1 MSVSGTDEATLDG
14 ARRSAPAHGRGALRS
29 ISDLPGPPRLPLL
42 GNAHQVR
49 ASRLH
54 LTAEEWRERYGPIFR
69 FDLGPKR
76 IVVIGDLDEVN
87 RVLRDRPDGFR
98 RAREVE
104 GSELGFD
111 DVFGADGVFSAEG
124 DDWRRLR
131 RLAVTAL
138 NSNHLQRYFHVVRT
152 STERLRL
159 LLSEAA
165 RDGRSLDISRE
176 LTSFSVDV
184 TSALAFGHDLN
195 TLERRHNELQGHI
208 QRIFEMSGRR
218 IFAPVRYWRWFK
230 LPADRALDRSL
241 LQLRRAVEGFIEQ
254 ARQRMLAEPR
264 LHESPENFLEGM
276 LAAQRAEG
284 TFTDEEI
291 IGNTLTLLNAG
302 EDTTAHTMAW
312 TIWCLA
318 ERPEIQARWAAEAQE
333 VLGEHPFPVDYE
345 TIESLRY
352 GEAVLRES
360 MRLKSVAPVML
371 VESLMQT
378 TIAGTHIPAGTRLL
392 LLTRQACRH
401 AVERGDQ
408 FDPERWLGDDGR
420 SAPDQRSFLTFGAGP
435 RFCPGRNLAFLESKT
450 AMAMIARN
458 FEIELDESHGPVTER
473 FSFTM
478 IPEGLRV
485 RLRERAP
492 GNSPLPV
499 GTGDRGTRVA
509 AETKGA

>member
-1 MSVSGTDEATLDG
+1 MTV
-14 ARRSAPAHGRGALRS
+14 LRE
-29 ISDLPGPPRLPLL
+29 ISDLPGPPRLPLI

-54 LTAEEWRERYGPIFR
+54 LTAEEWCERYGPIFR

-76 IVVIGDLDEVN
+76 IVVISDLDEIN

-138 NSNHLQRYFHVVRT
+138 NSNHLQRYFHVIHT
-152 STERLRL
+152 ATERLHRL
-159 LLSEAA
+159 LREAA
-165 RDGRSLDISRE
+165 LDGRSLDISRE
-176 LTSFSVDV
+176 FTSFSVDV

-218 IFAPVRYWRWFK
+218 IFAPVPYWRWVK

-241 LQLRRAVEGFIEQ
+241 VELRRAVEGFIEQ
-254 ARQRMLAEPR
+254 ARQRMLTEPR
-264 LHESPENFLEGM
+264 LLESPENFLEGM
-276 LAAQRAEG
+276 LAAQQADG

-312 TIWCLA
+312 TITCLA
-318 ERPEIQARWAAEAQE
+318 GMPEVQARWAAEACD
-333 VLGEHPFPVDYE
+333 VLGEHRFPVDYE

-371 VESLMQT
+371 VESLIET
-378 TIAGTHIPAGTRLL
+378 TIADIHIPVGSRLL
-392 LLTRQACRH
+392 LLTRHACRH
-401 AVERGDQ
+401 AVGAEY
-408 FDPERWLGDDGR
+408 DPERWLGDDEHP
-420 SAPDQRSFLTFGAGP
+420 APDQKSFLTFGAGP

-478 IPEGLRV
+478 IPQGLRV

-492 GNSPLPV
+492 ASPNGL
-499 GTGDRGTRVA
+499 A
-509 AETKGA
+509 AG